1 MEIIMNFEYDFS
13 VFRNYIFI
21 AFQIN
26 KILYDRYRYWLFFVY
41 LRFYYREISQI
52 VFKKIKPKNWHYSI
66 VFNGASITLK
76 MILSVQRENTS
87 VQKWKLIY
95 LLSSTMVIFL
105 KLDSIKY
112 LLQYIFL
119 EFTII
124 CVIFIFIFYSFL
136 KNKNK

>member
-41 LRFYYREISQI
+41 LQFYYREISQI